1 MADQT
6 DRFAIHAACR
16 EGQGA
21 QPGKSS
27 SIVNNMKLTRA
38 YGTLVVTVVESLLNA
53 DPKLANRKDDDGRLP
68 IHWAASSNQ
77 LEIVRLL
84 IQVKGF
90 DPDVQDDSGWTPLMI
105 AASVRDAEPVVDLLL
120 NRGASV
126 DEKNHNGQTALHFV
140 ASKSNIDLA
149 KKLLEGSPS
158 ASARVRDKRGQYAI
172 HRAAAVGST
181 PMVTLLLKHRSP
193 LNATDNYGQTAL
205 HHAVAEGHGDTAV
218 ALLKAGAETEKKD
231 QSGFLAL
238 DLAPD
243 KEVRKYIIQAAER
256 EGIELA

>member
-38 YGTLVVTVVESLLNA
+38 Y

-126 DEKNHNGQTALHFV
+126 DEKNHNGQGEHTALHFV